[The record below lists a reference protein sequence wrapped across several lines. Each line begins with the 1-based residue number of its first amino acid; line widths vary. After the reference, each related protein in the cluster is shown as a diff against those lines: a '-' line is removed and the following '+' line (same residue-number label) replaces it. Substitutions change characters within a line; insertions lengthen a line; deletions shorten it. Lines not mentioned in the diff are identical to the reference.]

1 MLAEI
6 CARTKKTTLM
16 VTHDVDESV
25 YLSDRVA
32 MMTTGPS
39 ATLGEI
45 VEIPFARPR
54 DRRTVLEDS
63 AFDRLRT
70 RILTFLEQQ
79 AHQPNPGAGP
89 SLAPAT
95 SLLVTQAL

>member
-1 MLAEI
+1 
-6 CARTKKTTLM
+6 
-16 VTHDVDESV
+16 
-25 YLSDRVA
+25 
-32 MMTTGPS
+32 MTTGPN

-54 DRRTVLEDS
+54 DRHTVLEDI

-79 AHQPNPGAGP
+79 AHQPSPGVGLSLSPAP
-89 SLAPAT
+89 SLAVT
-95 SLLVTQAL
+95 TQAM